1 VVVDRTSERHR
12 EEVERRFIA
21 NASHELR
28 TPLSAIAA
36 AVEVLE
42 SGAKDDPV
50 ARDAFL
56 ADVRREATRLGR
68 LTDTLL
74 TVARLGTGELRARH
88 EPVEV
93 GDAARHVGELLAPLA
108 DAAHVSLVAAGDCE
122 VLADADLLEQALM
135 GLVANAIKHTPA
147 GGRVDILVTQT
158 RQASRVVIADTGTG
172 IPPQELA
179 RVFDRFWR
187 ADDSRSDGGFGL
199 GLGIC
204 REFIEAMG
212 GSLELESQ
220 VGRGTVATIMLE
232 PAAVPAAAR

>member
-1 VVVDRTSERHR
+1 PLPDGEPPGLDRLVADAEAGRRAERDLRLPDGRVVTLHVAPLGQACPPSLLLVVVDRTSERHR

-74 TVARLGTGELRARH
+74 TVARLGTGELR
-88 EPVEV
+88 
-93 GDAARHVGELLAPLA
+93 
-108 DAAHVSLVAAGDCE
+108 
-122 VLADADLLEQALM
+122 
-135 GLVANAIKHTPA
+135 
-147 GGRVDILVTQT
+147 
-158 RQASRVVIADTGTG
+158 
-172 IPPQELA
+172 
-179 RVFDRFWR
+179 
-187 ADDSRSDGGFGL
+187 
-199 GLGIC
+199 
-204 REFIEAMG
+204 
-212 GSLELESQ
+212 
-220 VGRGTVATIMLE
+220 
-232 PAAVPAAAR
+232 